1 MGVCFS
7 SPAGHRSLNS
17 TFPQGSARGSRDLTV
32 STGSVEGKREV
43 EVEVSEESGVVG
55 SSSDSNSNGNN
66 NKSDGSIVF
75 RSLEMRKLK
84 EFSFAELKAATRS
97 FKSDALLGEGG
108 FGKVYKGWLH
118 EKTLT
123 PTKAGSGIMVAIK
136 KLNPES
142 MQGLQEWQE
151 FNAKISDF
159 GLAKLGPP
167 AGDSHVTTRIIGT
180 YGYAAPEY
188 IATVALGKGNFLFC
202 ERIARLDACTNSY
215 EILRKEEHY
224 FSEYF

>member
-1 MGVCFS
+1 
-7 SPAGHRSLNS
+7 
-17 TFPQGSARGSRDLTV
+17 V

-142 MQGLQEWQE
+142 MQGLQEWQVP
-151 FNAKISDF
+151 FSSTFSILSSLLF
-159 GLAKLGPP
+159 HYLQQSLASFHLN
-167 AGDSHVTTRIIGT
+167 TN
-180 YGYAAPEY
+180 
-188 IATVALGKGNFLFC
+188 LGKL
-202 ERIARLDACTNSY
+202 
-215 EILRKEEHY
+215 
-224 FSEYF
+224 